1 MFNKPKKSRQHSKP
15 VTTSDHGVTDDD
27 VSIMEKAILAQMMYK
42 AGCTPEEYA
51 SLYGHISNGIKD
63 GSVSLESIPAVT
75 ELLHALMDARH
86 RLGEGP
92 DPEKM
97 LDLIESMDE
106 DDVEALEDGFDSGH
120 SRRHIIA
127 PAVLAEADKKT
138 LVLRIQLDDV
148 TKPPMWR
155 KVEVPADMTF
165 DRLHRVIQ
173 CVMGWDGGH
182 LHQFI
187 TKTAYIGDT
196 SMDDDF
202 GGGPDLDD
210 TEVVISQ
217 YLRAK
222 GDKLRYEYDFGDGW
236 EHTVS
241 VLEVKDGVC
250 DAPVLLQTKGGK
262 PVEDC
267 GGAWELE
274 GLRELAAGK
283 GRMSADDR
291 DRLEWLGC
299 GSRAELAQLL
309 AGPDPKEVNE
319 ILKNC

>member
-1 MFNKPKKSRQHSKP
+1 MSNKPKKSRQHSKP
-15 VTTSDHGVTDDD
+15 VTTSYNGVADDD
-27 VSIMEKAILAQMMYK
+27 DLIMEKALLAQMMYK
-42 AGCTPEEYA
+42 AGCSPEEYA
-51 SLYGHISNGIKD
+51 SFCGHISNGIKD
-63 GSVSLESIPAVT
+63 GSVSLEAIPAVT
-75 ELLHALMDARH
+75 ELLHALVDARH

-92 DPEKM
+92 SPDKM
-97 LDLIESMDE
+97 LDLIENMDE
-106 DDVEALEDGFDSGH
+106 DDSEAFEDGFDPGP

-138 LVLRIQLDDV
+138 LVLRIQLDYV

-182 LHQFI
+182 LHQFV
-187 TKTAYIGDT
+187 TKTAFIGDT

-222 GDKLRYEYDFGDGW
+222 GDKLKYEYDFGDGW

-241 VLEVKDGVC
+241 VLEVKDEVC
-250 DAPVLLQTKGGK
+250 EAPKLLQTKGGK

-267 GGAWELE
+267 GGALSLV

-299 GSRAELAQLL
+299 SSRPELAQLL
-309 AGPDPKEVNE
+309 ADPVPEEVNE